1 MHTFR
6 VYHLENPRIAFLGI
20 EEGNINI
27 ESGIRFVVV
36 FLDIHKEIIDKKLLV
51 INGTDF
57 SSLGDSGKDIRI
69 AIVERILEYTSCI
82 FVKE

>member
-1 MHTFR
+1 MYIFG
-6 VYHLENPRIAFLGI
+6 VYHLDNPRIAYIGV

-36 FLDIHKEIIDKKLLV
+36 FLDINKEIIDKRLLV
-51 INGTDF
+51 INGEDF
-57 SSLGDSGKDIRI
+57 SQLGESGKDIRV
-69 AIVERILEYTSCI
+69 AIIERILEYTNCI

>member
-51 INGTDF
+51 IDGNAF
-57 SSLGDSGKDIRI
+57 SSLGESGKDIRV